1 MLKSVVFVCWYAA
14 LVCCAAS
21 LVIQSCVWERGSER
35 FSKGKKWVL
44 KSVVFVCWYA
54 VLVCYAAS
62 LVIQSCVWEGGSEW
76 CLRWE
81 LWVITNSFLLVCC
94 AVPLAHP
101 KVCVWVGGN
110 VRYMRGVGQHLRA
123 SY

>member
-1 MLKSVVFVCWYAA
+1 M
-14 LVCCAAS
+14 
-21 LVIQSCVWERGSER
+21 WERGSER

-101 KVCVWVGGN
+101 KVRVG
-110 VRYMRGVGQHLRA
+110 RGE
-123 SY
+123 